1 MGVEQYRAILQTS
14 LDGFV
19 TVDLAGH
26 LLDVNETYCQMT
38 GYTRDELLAMS
49 VADLETSEDHS
60 QSERRL
66 RSLMETGSGRL
77 ESQHRAKDGRLI
89 DVEVSA
95 AYLPRESQVV
105 AFIRDITQRK
115 RAEEALRESEE
126 RYRQIIETAQ
136 EGIWLIAEDSTVS
149 YVNARLAAMLGYS
162 REEIVGRSVDSFIE
176 EKNHQ
181 AARTNR
187 ERRRQGLKEQYLF
200 TFRRK
205 DGSLL
210 HTIVSSNPLFDK
222 QGGFR
227 GSLGML
233 TDITE
238 RTLAEA
244 ERAKLED
251 QLRQAQKLE
260 SIGRLAGGVAHDFN
274 NLLTVING
282 YSELLLKG
290 LTPDDPARA
299 YVLQIREAG
308 ERAANLTQQLL
319 AFSRKQVIQPQP
331 LNLNALVADAKTFL
345 AHVVGEGVQLETR
358 PSPFSCLVLA
368 DPNQIHQVL
377 MNLAVNGRD
386 AMPNGGRL
394 TIGTSAIEVTTEYA
408 ASNPDATP
416 GPYAVLEVSD
426 TGVGMGEDTLRNIF
440 EPFFTTKEQGKG
452 TGLGLSTVYGI
463 VRQAGG
469 WISVESRPNAG
480 STFRIYLPRL
490 DEAMPVPQPC
500 PRAAVAVHGS
510 ETILVVE
517 DEEELRQLA
526 VTVLVS
532 HGYRVLD
539 AANGRMALQLADRHL
554 GPIHALLTDVVMPG
568 MNGREVAD
576 CIKSRRPEVKV
587 LFMSGYAE
595 DVIATQRLR
604 EEGIAL
610 IQKPFTPDELIS
622 ELRGLFARPENN

>member
-1 MGVEQYRAILQTS
+1 MGVEHYRAILQTS

-19 TVDLAGH
+19 TVDTAGH

-38 GYTRDELLAMS
+38 GYTRDELLAMT
-49 VADLETSEDHS
+49 VADLDAGEDHS
-60 QSERRL
+60 QAERRL
-66 RSLMETGSGRL
+66 QSLMETGSGRL
-77 ESQHRAKDGRLI
+77 ESQHSAKDGRLI

-95 AYLPRESQVV
+95 AYLPRESQIV

-115 RAEEALRESEE
+115 RDEEALRESEE

-176 EKNHQ
+176 EKNHL

-222 QGGFR
+222 QGAFR

-238 RTLAEA
+238 QTLAEA
-244 ERAKLED
+244 ERAKLGD
-251 QLRQAQKLE
+251 QLRQAQKME

-290 LTPDDPARA
+290 MKPGNKARA
-299 YVLQIREAG
+299 YVSQIREAG

-319 AFSRKQVIQPQP
+319 AFSRKQIVQPQTMC
-331 LNLNALVADAKTFL
+331 LNTLVADAETFL
-345 AHVVGEGVQLETR
+345 AHVVGEQIELIIR
-358 PSPFSCLVLA
+358 RASSSSLVLA
-368 DPNQIHQVL
+368 DPSQAHQVL
-377 MNLAVNGRD
+377 MNLAVNARD
-386 AMPNGGRL
+386 AMPNGGKL
-394 TIGTSAIEVTTEYA
+394 IIETSTFEVTPEYA
-408 ASNPDATP
+408 ASNPDAAP
-416 GPYAVLEVSD
+416 GSYAVLTVTD
-426 TGVGMGEDTLRNIF
+426 TGIGMAEDTLRNIF
-440 EPFFTTKEQGKG
+440 EPFFTTKEKGKG

-463 VRQAGG
+463 VRQTGG
-469 WISVESRPNAG
+469 WISVESQPKVG
-480 STFRIYLPRL
+480 TTFRIYLPRL
-490 DEAMPVPQPC
+490 DDATPGPQPC
-500 PRAAVAVHGS
+500 SHATADPHGS
-510 ETILVVE
+510 ETVLVVE
-517 DEEELRQLA
+517 DEEDVRQLA
-526 VTVLVS
+526 VTVLIS

-539 AANGRMALQLADRHL
+539 AANGRLALQVADRHP
-554 GPIHALLTDVVMPG
+554 GPIHVMLTDVIMPG
-568 MNGREVAD
+568 MNGRELAD
-576 CIKSRRPEVKV
+576 CMKSRRPDVKV
-587 LFMSGYAE
+587 LFMSGYTE
-595 DVIATQRLR
+595 DVIAPQRLR
-604 EEGIAL
+604 EDRIAL

-622 ELRGLFARPENN
+622 ELRALLTRPENN